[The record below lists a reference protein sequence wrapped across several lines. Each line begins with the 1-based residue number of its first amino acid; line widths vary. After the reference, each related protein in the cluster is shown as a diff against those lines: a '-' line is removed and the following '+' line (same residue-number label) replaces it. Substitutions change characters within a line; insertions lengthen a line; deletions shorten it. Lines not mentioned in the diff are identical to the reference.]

1 MARVPVSRQV
11 GFLGVSRHIYK
22 QLPHRIAPHVGRLFS
37 LTLLLLANSYRMTKS
52 RDGKEVR
59 KLALKVCTAI
69 SRPAYPTFFLTY
81 RLSSLLLC
89 AEGGRHH
96 GAGPG

>member
-1 MARVPVSRQV
+1 MARVPIARQV

-37 LTLLLLANSYRMTKS
+37 LTLLLLANSYHMTKS

-59 KLALKVCTAI
+59 KLALKVRAPPLI
-69 SRPAYPTFFLTY
+69 VH
-81 RLSSLLLC
+81 
-89 AEGGRHH
+89 GRVSMAHTH
-96 GAGPG
+96 SH